1 MGKSGSTTQSNVKKR
16 PTLYTESKA
25 EMMASAGGAGDGGER
40 EQQINACMIRFDL
53 SVADGTS
60 SLQLG
65 DAVILVP
72 EGAGGVQLLAKGH
85 KVASYSGDLAA
96 TLYECMKLGYT
107 YRGEVIDASTGTG
120 QVTVR
125 VIARGRV

>member
-1 MGKSGSTTQSNVKKR
+1 MGKSGSTTQSDVKKR

-25 EMMASAGGAGDGGER
+25 EMMASVGGAAGGGEK
-40 EQQINACMIRFDL
+40 EQQINACMIRFNL
-53 SVADGTS
+53 SVADGTG

-72 EGAGGVQLLAKGH
+72 EGAGGVQLLVKGH
-85 KVASYSGDLAA
+85 KVASYGGDLAA

-107 YRGEVIDASTGTG
+107 YRGEVINAPTGTG
-120 QVTVR
+120 QITVR